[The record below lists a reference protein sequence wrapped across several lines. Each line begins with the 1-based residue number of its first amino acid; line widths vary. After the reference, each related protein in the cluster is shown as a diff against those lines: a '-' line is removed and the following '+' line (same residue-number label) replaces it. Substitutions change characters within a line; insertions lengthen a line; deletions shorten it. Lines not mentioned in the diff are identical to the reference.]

1 MFQIAHGP
9 LDKSNEKCY
18 FSQAIH
24 LKGAAMQASNYI
36 SELVGKGRYA
46 FTIEDADKV
55 LGPTLVATRA
65 ALRRLSKKG
74 EIAMPYRGFW
84 VIVPPEFR
92 RIGCLPPEQFI
103 PQLMEHLRETYY
115 AGLLS
120 AAVYHGAAH
129 HRPQVFQVVV
139 AKNRPPIA
147 CGKVRVNFIA
157 RKNVVAI
164 PTLPFKTPRGPLKIS
179 SPEATAFDLVGYS
192 DRALGLD
199 NVATILSELAEKLDR
214 KKLVE
219 VARFSPIAW
228 AQRLGYLLDLVGE
241 NDKATELAE
250 YVAQLKP
257 VPTPLERSKPFKGM
271 PKDARWAVMV
281 NAEVEAEI

>member
-1 MFQIAHGP
+1 MSAHARSDQNQFP
-9 LDKSNEKCY
+9 
-18 FSQAIH
+18 
-24 LKGAAMQASNYI
+24 
-36 SELVGKGRYA
+36 R
-46 FTIEDADKV
+46 V
-55 LGPTLVATRA
+55 LGTTFKQPRNPA
-65 ALRRLSKKG
+65 
-74 EIAMPYRGFW
+74 F
-84 VIVPPEFR
+84 
-92 RIGCLPPEQFI
+92 RIGQVAVIGAFDPVVVGFGDLGQGLDFTPP
-103 PQLMEHLRETYY
+103 
-115 AGLLS
+115 
-120 AAVYHGAAH
+120 GAAH

-157 RKNVVAI
+157 RKNVAAI
-164 PTLPFKTPRGPLKIS
+164 PTIPFKTPRGPLKIS

-192 DRALGLD
+192 DRAVGLD
-199 NVATILSELAEKLDR
+199 NVATILSELAEKLDG

-219 VARFSPIAW
+219 VAQFSPIAW

-241 NDKATELAE
+241 NDRATELAE

-257 VPTPLERSKPFKGM
+257 VPTPLDRSKPFKGM